1 MSIRDISS
9 PEAIATAEE
18 FTRQIKDGTIKN
30 PHTRIYRGECDDID
44 ITTQYVNNNTFIY
57 KNETNK
63 KISILLIFK
72 FIHKICQI

>member
-9 PEAIATAEE
+9 PEAIKKAEE
-18 FTRQIKDGTIKN
+18 FTQQIKNGTIKN

-44 ITTQYVNNNTFIY
+44 ITTQHVNNNTFIH

-63 KISILLIFK
+63 KISIFLIFK
-72 FIHKICQI
+72 FIQKICQI